1 MNVNDRDQWQK
12 DLAARINAADGDF
25 KYEED
30 NALAEI
36 SELDTTWSRIKNM
49 LKTNHLAMASLIVI
63 IFFIVVAVLAP
74 WITPCDPYEIDLPN
88 RAMGP
93 SKEHW
98 LGTDEFGRDVLSRLM
113 MGSRVSLI
121 VGLVPTTLS
130 MTIGVILG
138 LTAGYIGGK
147 VDFIIMRVAD
157 VALAFPSLL
166 FAMLVSYTIGQNLLT
181 IFIALS
187 IISWAGTAR
196 VIRSLT
202 LQLREKEFV
211 EAAVSIGVKR
221 STIMFKHILPSA
233 LPSIIVQYSL
243 SIGGSI
249 MTAAS
254 LSFLGMGASPP
265 TPEWGLLLSNART
278 YVYTS
283 WHYAV
288 FPGLAIFL
296 TVLSFNLLGDA
307 IREILD
313 PKTRKR

>member
-12 DLAARINAADGDF
+12 DLAARINTADGDF

-147 VDFIIMRVAD
+147 VDFVIMRIAD

-221 STIMFKHILPSA
+221 STIMFKHILPNCVPT
-233 LPSIIVQYSL
+233 LIVLFTMNVPGNIL
-243 SIGGSI
+243 SES
-249 MTAAS
+249 S
-254 LSFLGMGASPP
+254 LSFLGVGAQPP
-265 TPEWGLLLSNART
+265 STSWGLMVNKMKEFLARQPVGT
-278 YVYTS
+278 L
-283 WHYAV
+283 A
-288 FPGLAIFL
+288 PGGVILILVLA
-296 TVLSFNLLGDA
+296 FNFLGDGLRDA
-307 IREILD
+307 ID
-313 PKTRKR
+313 PTLKD